1 MGGGLVL
8 PLTKQGGNTMAQKH
22 WNLRS
27 DCCVIAGYGKR
38 EEVQAFILSKIVG
51 MRITTDPTDYNK
63 PIRYKFLLEG
73 GHEVEIEEPD
83 EILAMR
89 DILIKETEEQG
100 GHLEYI

>member
-1 MGGGLVL
+1 
-8 PLTKQGGNTMAQKH
+8 MARVY

-38 EEVQAFILSKIVG
+38 QNVQAFVLSKIVG
-51 MRITTDPTDYNK
+51 MEIETDPTNFNV

-83 EILAMR
+83 EVQALR
-89 DILIKETEEQG
+89 DILVTDTEAQG
-100 GHLEYI
+100 GHLHYI